1 MKLLLTGATGQLGLA
16 ITETLNTHKLIPF
29 SRQQLDITKPEDVN
43 RAVARGKPDVIIN
56 CAAYTHVDEAE
67 ENVENAFLVNESG
80 PRILAEAAKNNN
92 SILLHFST
100 DYVFDGRSGRPYN
113 EDDQPN
119 PLSAYGKSKLA
130 GERAIQEI
138 YDKYFIVRTSWLYHH
153 IGHNFLRTMLNMA
166 NRPEVRVVNDQHGSP
181 TYAPHLA
188 RAIDRLLDTDD
199 YGIWHLAGS
208 GHATW
213 FDLTTAFYKLL
224 GITTPVIPVP
234 TSEFPRP
241 AQRPEYSELTSH
253 RDNKLQLPDWMEG
266 LHEMTG
272 HLQCLSN
279 GLDE

>member
-16 ITETLNTHKLIPF
+16 IAETLNTHELVPF

-43 RAVARGKPDVIIN
+43 RAVEREKPDIIIN

-67 ENVENAFLVNESG
+67 ENVEKAFLVNETG

-100 DYVFDGRSGRPYN
+100 DYVFDGRAGRPYN

-119 PLSAYGKSKLA
+119 PLSVYGKSKLA

-138 YDKYFIVRTSWLYHH
+138 YDKYFIVRTSWLFHH
-153 IGHNFLRTMLNMA
+153 TGKNFLRTMYNLA
-166 NRPEVRVVNDQHGSP
+166 SRDEVRVVDDQYGSP

-188 RAIDRLLDTDD
+188 MAVGKVINTDQ
-199 YGIWHLAGS
+199 YGLWHLAGS
-208 GHATW
+208 GHTTW
-213 FDLTTAFYKLL
+213 FDLTTEFYKLL

-241 AQRPEYSELTSH
+241 AQRPKCSTLITSRIPPIELPPWQKGVEKMVAEIRSESS
-253 RDNKLQLPDWMEG
+253 NK
-266 LHEMTG
+266 
-272 HLQCLSN
+272 S
-279 GLDE
+279 